1 MEDPILRFC
10 SLNITDDRRQVMAK
24 AHMAFWPGE
33 LITKVSCKM
42 HQYLKMSLMTHYPDS
57 KLTSLNAVLSIEATN
72 IYFIVTIV
80 KSNRRIEKA
89 ALGTLSPLIQVKI
102 ECEQQVTKPPR

>member
-1 MEDPILRFC
+1 
-10 SLNITDDRRQVMAK
+10 MAK

-42 HQYLKMSLMTHYPDS
+42 HQYLKMSLMTYYPDS

-80 KSNRRIEKA
+80 KWNLKCCSYRLHK
-89 ALGTLSPLIQVKI
+89 LDTLLVFR
-102 ECEQQVTKPPR
+102 TDG

>member
-1 MEDPILRFC
+1 
-10 SLNITDDRRQVMAK
+10 MAK

-102 ECEQQVTKPPR
+102 EHEQQVTKPPRKAN